1 MNLQKYSIISFRFLK
16 VFHTLKCTFGVHC
29 FLDTHSNVWCGM
41 LHGLMGGR
49 VIADIFICLFTL
61 MVCDHVVVEEIYD
74 RVSGVSWWLNTYK
87 HHLSHTS
94 ISSWIS
100 LQWYWYLTHISIT
113 EWWDYHPLSDTKL
126 LNHNEF
132 QVQWF

>member
-1 MNLQKYSIISFRFLK
+1 MNWLFKLEKKFILLSKLEFKLYFENIDYALVFK
-16 VFHTLKCTFGVHC
+16 VFHTLKCTFKVHC

-74 RVSGVSWWLNTYK
+74 EVSGVSW
-87 HHLSHTS
+87 
-94 ISSWIS
+94 
-100 LQWYWYLTHISIT
+100 
-113 EWWDYHPLSDTKL
+113 
-126 LNHNEF
+126 
-132 QVQWF
+132 